1 MLITEKI
8 ILFMSLWI
16 TVALIITT
24 DAQFEIFLIFVL
36 IGFVIIKEITNP
48 FIVGKIKLKL
58 NVFILCFLFIFS
70 IVIINRII
78 VYLHA

>member
-16 TVALIITT
+16 SVSLLITT
-24 DAQFEIFLIFVL
+24 ESQFEIFLILIL

-48 FIVGKIKLKL
+48 FIVGKIKFKL
-58 NVFILCFLFIFS
+58 NLFILIFLIMFIL
-70 IVIINRII
+70 VIFNRII
-78 VYLHA
+78 VYVTD